1 MANSRNGEG
10 ALIMAFDDVRRR
22 GRAPGSRNRFS
33 QRVLNDAIAN
43 WEKHGTAAMEDMR
56 AEDPGGYVR
65 AMFSILPKELTIEA
79 VSSGLSAEERG
90 ELIEK
95 LKQHLLT
102 RPQEPILL
110 EAKAIE
116 AKTTNGNG
124 FKQPDPTRARED

>member
-1 MANSRNGEG
+1 
-10 ALIMAFDDVRRR
+10 MAFDDVRRR

-33 QRVLNDAIAN
+33 QRVINDAIEH
-43 WEKHGTAAMEDMR
+43 WEKYGTISMDHMR
-56 AEDPGGYVR
+56 KQDPSGYVR
-65 AMFSILPKELTIEA
+65 AMFSILPKEYQVEA
-79 VSSGLSAEERG
+79 ISTGLSAEERL

-110 EAKAIE
+110 EAAPNGAYAPAKTIE